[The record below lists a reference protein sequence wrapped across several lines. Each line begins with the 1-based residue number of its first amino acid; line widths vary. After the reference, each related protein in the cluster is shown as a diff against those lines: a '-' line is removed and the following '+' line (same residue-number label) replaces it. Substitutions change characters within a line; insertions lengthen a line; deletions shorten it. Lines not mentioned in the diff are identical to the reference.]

1 MFKINY
7 KTFILA
13 PAALLCIVAP
23 FIYKA
28 GFDNTQYFEQ
38 TAFIL
43 PIIGGIVALL
53 LSVPV
58 FTSRFSSLAMF
69 LTSFTTLLA
78 FVKASY
84 LYLSSV
90 FFSGI
95 ADSLG
100 GIFQQIGFNWSFC
113 AFAYAAAMLIGIVT
127 MFLPESMD

>member
-1 MFKINY
+1 MFKISY

-13 PAALLCIVAP
+13 PAAILCIVAP

-38 TAFIL
+38 SAFLI
-43 PIIGGIVALL
+43 PMISAAVAIL
-53 LSVPV
+53 LSFTT
-58 FTSRFSSLAMF
+58 FTSRFSGLAMF
-69 LTSFTTLLA
+69 ISSFTSLLA

-95 ADSLG
+95 PETLG
-100 GIFQQIGFNWSFC
+100 EILEQIGFNWSFC
-113 AFAYAAAMLIGIVT
+113 AFAYAIAMILGIVT
-127 MFLPESMD
+127 MLLPESAD

>member
-1 MFKINY
+1 MFKISY

-38 TAFIL
+38 SAFLIPMISAALAILLSFTAFTCRYS
-43 PIIGGIVALL
+43 G
-53 LSVPV
+53 
-58 FTSRFSSLAMF
+58 LAMF
-69 LTSFTTLLA
+69 ISAFTSLLA

-90 FFSGI
+90 FFSGLPET
-95 ADSLG
+95 LG
-100 GIFQQIGFNWSFC
+100 EILEQIGFNWSFC
-113 AFAYAAAMLIGIVT
+113 AFAYAIAMLLGIVT
-127 MFLPESMD
+127 MFLPESAD

>member
-1 MFKINY
+1 MFKISY

-13 PAALLCIVAP
+13 PATALCVIAP

-38 TAFIL
+38 SAFLI
-43 PIIGGIVALL
+43 PMISAAVAIL
-53 LSVPV
+53 LSFTT
-58 FTSRFSSLAMF
+58 FTSRFSGLAMF
-69 LTSFTTLLA
+69 ISSFTSLLA

-95 ADSLG
+95 PETLG
-100 GIFQQIGFNWSFC
+100 EILEQIGFNWSFC
-113 AFAYAAAMLIGIVT
+113 AFAYAIAMILGIVT
-127 MFLPESMD
+127 MLLPESAD

>member
-1 MFKINY
+1 MFKISY

-13 PAALLCIVAP
+13 PAAILCIVAP

-38 TAFIL
+38 SAFLI
-43 PIIGGIVALL
+43 PMISAAVAIL
-53 LSVPV
+53 LSFTT
-58 FTSRFSSLAMF
+58 FTSRFSGLAMF
-69 LTSFTTLLA
+69 ISSFTSLLA

-95 ADSLG
+95 PETLG
-100 GIFQQIGFNWSFC
+100 EILEQIGFNWSFC
-113 AFAYAAAMLIGIVT
+113 AFAYAIAMILGIVT
-127 MFLPESMD
+127 MFLPESAD

>member
-90 FFSGI
+90 FFSGVPET
-95 ADSLG
+95 LG
-100 GIFQQIGFNWSFC
+100 AILEQIGFNWSFC
-113 AFAYAAAMLIGIVT
+113 VFAYVGAMLIGIVT
-127 MFLPESMD
+127 MFLPESVD

>member
-1 MFKINY
+1 MFKISY

-13 PAALLCIVAP
+13 PATVLCVIAP

-38 TAFIL
+38 SAFII
-43 PIIGGIVALL
+43 PIISTVVALL
-53 LSVPV
+53 LSLTV
-58 FTSRFSSLAMF
+58 FTGRYSGPAMF
-69 LTSFTTLLA
+69 VAAFTSLLA
-78 FVKASY
+78 FVKVSY

-100 GIFQQIGFNWSFC
+100 GMLEQIGFNWSFC
-113 AFAYAAAMLIGIVT
+113 AIAYVVAMLLGIIT
-127 MFLPESMD
+127 MLLPESAD

>member
-13 PAALLCIVAP
+13 PAAILCIVAP

-38 TAFIL
+38 SAFLI
-43 PIIGGIVALL
+43 PMISAAVAIL
-53 LSVPV
+53 LSFTT
-58 FTSRFSSLAMF
+58 FTSRFSGLAMF
-69 LTSFTTLLA
+69 ISSFTSLLA

-95 ADSLG
+95 PETLG
-100 GIFQQIGFNWSFC
+100 EILEQIGFNWSFC
-113 AFAYAAAMLIGIVT
+113 AFAYAIAMILGIVT
-127 MFLPESMD
+127 MLLPESAD

>member
-1 MFKINY
+1 MFKLNY
-7 KTFILA
+7 KSIVLA
-13 PAALLCIVAP
+13 PATILCIVAP

-38 TAFIL
+38 SAFWI
-43 PIIGGIVALL
+43 PMISAVVAIL
-53 LSVPV
+53 LSFTA
-58 FTSRFSSLAMF
+58 FTSRYSGVAMF
-69 LTSFTTLLA
+69 MAAFTSLLA
-78 FVKASY
+78 FVKVSY